1 MCCQG
6 EWLACTAPL
15 LAMGSLTLLSC
26 CLQDA
31 CTNQPRLRRNA
42 AVLAR
47 DIAAVCTGVRAA
59 IMVDYMPLPSSSML
73 AILADAQAHTPC
85 PQQCK
90 SLFPSCLSHSSYIRV
105 LVALMCLC
113 KQADAASI
121 AVATVSALAPNQAS
135 SCCMVHW
142 CCSQCRTMG
151 PVASVSVLSA
161 YKTDSS
167 TDSL

>member
-1 MCCQG
+1 MLCLHSTRSCHG
-6 EWLACTAPL
+6 GF
-15 LAMGSLTLLSC
+15 GSFILLSC

-47 DIAAVCTGVRAA
+47 DIAAVCTGLRAA
-59 IMVDYMPLPSSSML
+59 VMVDYMPLRSSTML
-73 AILADAQAHTPC
+73 AILADTQAHTAA

-90 SLFPSCLSHSSYIRV
+90 PVFPSCLLHSSYTRV
-105 LVALMCLC
+105 IVAFMCLC
-113 KQADAASI
+113 KQADAATI
-121 AVATVSALAPNQAS
+121 AVATVSLPAPNQAF

-142 CCSQCRTMG
+142 CCSQSMG
-151 PVASVSVLSA
+151 SLASISVLSA
-161 YKTDSS
+161 TYKTDSS